1 MRVLECELYGR
12 TERGGKAELRALRLK
27 RWNDS
32 HSHTVSQPSS
42 FRRDLMKRNV
52 YDPHFRTAP
61 SSVELVPDVQ
71 SFMRLL
77 SVCMRV
83 RGLCREGSE
92 CRETWQE
99 ARKDAD
105 EWQKCARCQ
114 AKSYEIWATA
124 TRNTFFFIEFFSC
137 RRFFSSGFMLR
148 HTTHILALRSVAFE
162 KFCFHTT
169 FLLFSA
175 VGDAVLMLKWKLS
188 PFRRWG

>member
-1 MRVLECELYGR
+1 MI
-12 TERGGKAELRALRLK
+12 
-27 RWNDS
+27 
-32 HSHTVSQPSS
+32 
-42 FRRDLMKRNV
+42 RN
-52 YDPHFRTAP
+52 AS

-99 ARKDAD
+99 EARKDAD

-124 TRNTFFFIEFFSC
+124 TRNTFFLLNFSHVVASSRQALC
-137 RRFFSSGFMLR
+137 FATLHTSWLCALLLSKNSAFTQFFFSSLLSVMLCWCWSENF
-148 HTTHILALRSVAFE
+148 HHSEDEDSDTNTHI
-162 KFCFHTT
+162 HTIAT
-169 FLLFSA
+169 TWRLIKVHL
-175 VGDAVLMLKWKLS
+175 
-188 PFRRWG
+188 